1 MAAGRKSKYDTHV
14 KPYIALV
21 KSMRIDG
28 HKEEDIHKR
37 LGIGHTAWNDY
48 KNNHKELTEALKYT
62 KETLVAKLEESLFQ
76 QALKG
81 NTTALIFS
89 LKNLAPHK
97 WGDKIDITG
106 NVEIKAFN
114 SLLSKFVDKL

>member
-1 MAAGRKSKYDTHV
+1 MKSKYDTHV

-28 HKEEDIHKR
+28 AREEDIYIR

-48 KNNHKELTEALKYT
+48 KNKHTVLTEALKIS
-62 KETLVAKLEESLFQ
+62 KETLVAKLEQTMYQ

-81 NTTALIFS
+81 NSTLLIFS
-89 LKNLAPHK
+89 LKNLAPSK
-97 WGDKIDITG
+97 WGDKINVSG
-106 NVEIKAFN
+106 NIEMKDFQDAIAR
-114 SLLSKFVDKL
+114 FVDKL